1 MLHLICSNV
10 REHQKGKFIVLVTER
25 DIVGASCYLK
35 MINKNSY
42 WFCKVN
48 NSSCSSAGVGQ
59 WQGLAELL
67 GTIHPPMGSQLYTSL
82 HLQCIAFQLQLHCS
96 AWCKD
101 SPGAVTN
108 LLQSCRLGWL
118 NAAPERGGHRKEGK
132 GCFKNQTLQSLHFLG
147 FLFPALCTEMFLT
160 LSALVLGQK
169 VLRDQHGPPPSHCK
183 GWTVVNHSF
192 HHLSSCCWA
201 ELQEPQLC
209 PTELHTGGQ
218 GRLLHSSP
226 SAISLGLFLILL
238 KRPKISQYMAMESGK
253 LRLISTLPLLFIF
266 SARPD
271 VMVLISLRE
280 MGKNED
286 ASLSFKYIILA
297 VLFLHFPSKLWRSLA
312 SFATNIHYGFV
323 DSIVISTFW

>member
-67 GTIHPPMGSQLYTSL
+67 GIVHPPMGSQLCTSL
-82 HLQCIAFQLQLHCS
+82 HLQWVTFQLKSCCS

-118 NAAPERGGHRKEGK
+118 NAAPEKGGHRKEGK
-132 GCFKNQTLQSLHFLG
+132 GCFKNQTLQSLLLLG
-147 FLFPALCTEMFLT
+147 FVFPALCTEMFLR
-160 LSALVLGQK
+160 LSGLILGQR
-169 VLRDQHGPPPSHCK
+169 VLRERNGPFPPTVKDEQLWIVAPTIWAAAIGPTRRSPSHSQQ
-183 GWTVVNHSF
+183 NF
-192 HHLSSCCWA
+192 
-201 ELQEPQLC
+201 LQVAKE
-209 PTELHTGGQ
+209 GGC
-218 GRLLHSSP
+218 
-226 SAISLGLFLILL
+226 ILL
-238 KRPKISQYMAMESGK
+238 PV
-253 LRLISTLPLLFIF
+253 P
-266 SARPD
+266 
-271 VMVLISLRE
+271 
-280 MGKNED
+280 
-286 ASLSFKYIILA
+286 
-297 VLFLHFPSKLWRSLA
+297 
-312 SFATNIHYGFV
+312 
-323 DSIVISTFW
+323 

>member
-118 NAAPERGGHRKEGK
+118 NAALERGGHRKEGK
-132 GCFKNQTLQSLHFLG
+132 GCFKNQTLQSLHSCFQHCAQKCSW
-147 FLFPALCTEMFLT
+147 LF
-160 LSALVLGQK
+160 Q
-169 VLRDQHGPPPSHCK
+169 PSFWGRRYWETSMVPLPHTVK
-183 GWTVVNHSF
+183 G
-192 HHLSSCCWA
+192 
-201 ELQEPQLC
+201 ELL
-209 PTELHTGGQ
+209 
-218 GRLLHSSP
+218 
-226 SAISLGLFLILL
+226 
-238 KRPKISQYMAMESGK
+238 
-253 LRLISTLPLLFIF
+253 
-266 SARPD
+266 
-271 VMVLISLRE
+271 
-280 MGKNED
+280 
-286 ASLSFKYIILA
+286 
-297 VLFLHFPSKLWRSLA
+297 
-312 SFATNIHYGFV
+312 
-323 DSIVISTFW
+323 